1 MKYQFRRHYPK
12 IENKVFNE
20 RVFRDASQ
28 VIDLCASIEDV
39 MCEMIVAS
47 HENDLCPVYID
58 GDVKTEV
65 LKSVAEINQLCSKMV
80 SNDETPTIYNDTD
93 AAFKAWL
100 NRMYGKNSP
109 LV

>member
-1 MKYQFRRHYPK
+1 MKYQFRKHYPK

-28 VIDLCASIEDV
+28 IIDLCASIEDV

-65 LKSVAEINQLCSKMV
+65 LKSVARINYLCSKMI
-80 SNDETPTIYNDTD
+80 SNDE
-93 AAFKAWL
+93 AVK
-100 NRMYGKNSP
+100 GE
-109 LV
+109 